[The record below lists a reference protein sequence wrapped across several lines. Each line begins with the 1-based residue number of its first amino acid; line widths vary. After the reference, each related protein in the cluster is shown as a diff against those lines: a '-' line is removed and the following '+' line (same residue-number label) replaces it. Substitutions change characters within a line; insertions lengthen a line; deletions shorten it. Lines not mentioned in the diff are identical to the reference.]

1 MNIQPLSILEQTG
14 DKVSLANP
22 DGQIVHFIL
31 AVQQALVR
39 QSFGYLLRNRWPGIL
54 LTPAATL
61 TEASDA
67 LTGTPMDILLL
78 DQALAGASEFGP
90 MRSSLP
96 DLRVIMLV
104 DGNER
109 ASVVACLLAGA
120 NGVVSK
126 SGTFA
131 ELERAIEMARA
142 GHVHVPAFMSQVL
155 PDSAPS
161 HPAVPVTFTGRQ
173 QDVLRLLATGQSTKD
188 MARSLDLAVST
199 IKVHLAAVYRAL
211 GARNRID
218 ALRRAGI
225 LPGYGAAHA

>member
-61 TEASDA
+61 TEATDA

-142 GHVHVPAFMSQVL
+142 GHVHVPDFMSQVL

-161 HPAVPVTFTGRQ
+161 RHTLPVTFTGRQ

>member
-78 DQALAGASEFGP
+78 DQALAGAGEFGS

-142 GHVHVPAFMSQVL
+142 GHVHVPDFMSQVL

-161 HPAVPVTFTGRQ
+161 HPTVPVTFTGRQ

>member
-109 ASVVACLLAGA
+109 ASVLACLLAGA

-142 GHVHVPAFMSQVL
+142 GHVHVPDFMSQVL

>member
-142 GHVHVPAFMSQVL
+142 GHVHVPDFMSQVL

-161 HPAVPVTFTGRQ
+161 HPTVPVTFTGRQ